1 MNVQAKKYQLI
12 EWITNIQDTKLIDRL
27 VKIADESDW
36 WDNISEAERSSIER
50 GLKDLEEGRFV
61 DHSEARKYYEKYL

>member
-1 MNVQAKKYQLI
+1 MVKQI
-12 EWITNIQDTKLIDRL
+12 IWTNIQDTKLIDRL

-50 GLKDLEEGRFV
+50 GLKDLDEGRFV
-61 DHSEARKYYEKYL
+61 DHSEARKLYEKYL